1 MEKEEKQFDK
11 KDLVLKEPTDSDTL
25 PPMGFEIIRREFAR
39 DKLAIVALIVFIA
52 IILTAVIG
60 SFIIDHDAATFV
72 SIFDRYTPPGEDGY
86 ILGADEGGRDVL
98 SLLIIGTRNSL
109 FIGFSVSILT
119 SIIAIVFGIAAGYYG
134 GAVEDIM
141 MRIVDF
147 IIVLPTLVMIIVIVT
162 IVRTFDATSL
172 IIILTAFGWAS
183 GTRLFRTVTLSEASK
198 DYISASKTMGTPDW
212 KIMFLELMPNLSS
225 LIITNLTLSLSGNI
239 GIETGL
245 SFLGFGL
252 PPETPSLG
260 TLISAA
266 NNPDV
271 IQNKVWVWLPAVL
284 VILVLML
291 SINYMGQAFQRVADS
306 KQRIG

>member
-1 MEKEEKQFDK
+1 MEKEERQLDK
-11 KDLVLKEPTDSDTL
+11 KDLIVNQQMDSETL
-25 PPMGFEIIRREFAR
+25 PPMGFEIIRREFMR
-39 DKLAIVALIVFIA
+39 DKAAIVALFVFVG

-60 SFIIDHDAATFV
+60 TMVIDHDAATFV
-72 SIFDRYTPPGEDGY
+72 SIFDRYTPPGENGY

-98 SLLIIGTRNSL
+98 SLLIIGTRNSVY
-109 FIGFSVSILT
+109 IGFAVSILT
-119 SIIAIVFGIAAGYYG
+119 SIISIVFGIAAGYYG
-134 GAVEDIM
+134 GFIEDAM

-147 IIVLPTLVMIIVIVT
+147 IIILPTFVMIIVIVT
-162 IVRTFDATSL
+162 IIRSFDANSL
-172 IIILTAFGWAS
+172 IVILTIFGWAS
-183 GTRLFRTVTLSEASK
+183 GTRLFRTVTLSEGSK
-198 DYISASKTMGTPDW
+198 DYISASKTMGTRDW

-271 IQNKVWVWLPAVL
+271 IQNKTWVWLPAVL
-284 VILVLML
+284 VILALML
-291 SINYMGQAFQRVADS
+291 SINYIGQAFQRVADS
-306 KQRIG
+306 RQRIG